1 MRALFASYLLIV
13 WLGIVYFIAV
23 GLLHR

>member
-1 MRALFASYLLIV
+1 MRVVFTGCLVSVLTGLA
-13 WLGIVYFIAV
+13 YFIAV